1 MHPFQVYMLCAM
13 FSILGEDY
21 CQIFSVV
28 DLHVDHVD
36 CSQTMH

>member
-1 MHPFQVYMLCAM
+1 MLYAM

-28 DLHVDHVD
+28 DLHVGPIVD